1 MNNSDN
7 GFTQEK
13 KDDTKNAN
21 NVMDSKGVFHLRKLW
36 DLVDRR
42 IQKDKYVVLAA
53 DVWDYFDDVDEGWST

>member
-1 MNNSDN
+1 MLIRLMNNSDN

-42 IQKDKYVVLAA
+42 ILEQR
-53 DVWDYFDDVDEGWST
+53 